1 MFGWMRKK
9 ILFVVAFISHRLY
22 STPLRIRE
30 WVLIRLF
37 RQSLSYT
44 VVKDDLSN
52 QANKVAILAVY
63 PRIPMFDSVKRS
75 ILLLKNQGVSVVLIV
90 NSNSSMS
97 SWVDAL
103 KSEVDT
109 LLIRPNIG
117 RDFGAYQS
125 GINFLKSK
133 GVLQKTTA
141 LFLLNDSVYYTPIS
155 LTKLNDFLAL
165 QKSWKSLFL
174 NFQYKIHAQ
183 SFFLS
188 FGREIL
194 DSQAFEKFWNDYYPT
209 SIRRRVVVKG
219 ELRLTKCLLHSGF
232 RVTPFIDS
240 QIIEEA
246 LNNNLMSPSEE
257 FSALGEFFYSN
268 SGGTDSKIYGAQRI
282 ELLRGI
288 LDTKNPTHHLG
299 LFTTRLLGAP
309 LKMDIVMRGYASTG
323 AVRECLLEAK
333 VPAAEVE
340 VCINEI
346 NSQGTDA
353 TGYGI
358 RMIWKTFGFE

>member
-37 RQSLSYT
+37 RQSLSYR

-117 RDFGAYQS
+117 RDFGAYQL

-133 GVLQKTTA
+133 GVLQTTTE

-155 LTKLNDFLAL
+155 LTKLNDFIDL
-165 QKSWKSLFL
+165 QKPWKSLFL

-194 DSQAFEKFWNDYYPT
+194 DSQAFEKFWNNYYPT
-209 SIRRRVVVKG
+209 SMRRQVVVKG
-219 ELRLTKCLLHSGF
+219 ELRLTKFLLSAGF
-232 RVTPFIDS
+232 RVTPLVNS
-240 QIIEEA
+240 QIIEET
-246 LNNNLMSPSEE
+246 LDHNSMSPSEE
-257 FSALGEFFYSN
+257 FSALGEFFHSI
-268 SGGTDSKIYGAQRI
+268 SATTDSRI
-282 ELLRGI
+282 EEKQKIELIREI
-288 LDTKNPTHHLG
+288 LDNKNPTHHLG

-309 LKMDIVMRGYASTG
+309 LKMDIVMRGFTSTG

-333 VPAAEVE
+333 VPAVEVE

-346 NSQGTDA
+346 GSRGTDA

-358 RMIWKTFGFE
+358 TKIWKTFGFE